1 MKCQKIQILPKK
13 LPKKLKNCVKN
24 FQLKPEDKDVEY
36 LKNDPE
42 KRYGL
47 IMLTTLGL
55 MIIAIIAYNTVIV
68 NLIK

>member
-1 MKCQKIQILPKK
+1 
-13 LPKKLKNCVKN
+13 
-24 FQLKPEDKDVEY
+24 LKPEDKDVEY